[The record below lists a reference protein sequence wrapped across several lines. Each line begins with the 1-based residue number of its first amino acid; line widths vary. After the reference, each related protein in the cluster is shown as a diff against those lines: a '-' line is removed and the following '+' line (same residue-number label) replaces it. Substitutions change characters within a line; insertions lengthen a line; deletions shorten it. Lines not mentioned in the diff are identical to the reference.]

1 MEHTL
6 IYLPKEQW
14 EGTVVPIAYTT
25 EEYYDIAVEREEDG
39 FAMKMK
45 KRRFA
50 QPVTHTPEEYDFPDR
65 LYEKY
70 WEKACAHGV
79 VQDGRLMAAIETA
92 PEEWSNRLRVT
103 ELWVDEG
110 LRRQG
115 LGHALMEL
123 AREQTRREKRRAL
136 ILETQSCNVNAI
148 GFYLHEGFTLIG
160 FDACCYT
167 NRDLERKEVRVELGW
182 FPPQQT

>member
-14 EGTVVPIAYTT
+14 EGTAVPIAYTT

-70 WEKACAHGV
+70 WEKAG
-79 VQDGRLMAAIETA
+79 
-92 PEEWSNRLRVT
+92 
-103 ELWVDEG
+103 
-110 LRRQG
+110 
-115 LGHALMEL
+115 
-123 AREQTRREKRRAL
+123 
-136 ILETQSCNVNAI
+136 
-148 GFYLHEGFTLIG
+148 
-160 FDACCYT
+160 
-167 NRDLERKEVRVELGW
+167 
-182 FPPQQT
+182 